1 MVAHQ
6 DLVDPG
12 GSHNGNYKHGRYTAE
27 AISSRRWLRQFTR
40 DVRALTERLRQ
51 PLRPRAPTVPVHDYL
66 LIVDSFIFRERCPTS
81 P

>member
-27 AISSRRWLRQFTR
+27 ADLLSEMAEAVHTRREGA
-40 DVRALTERLRQ
+40 D
-51 PLRPRAPTVPVHDYL
+51 
-66 LIVDSFIFRERCPTS
+66 
-81 P
+81 